1 MWQRCQLKSPGL
13 GLPKV
18 VTAGRQDH
26 LVCMEG
32 FTVDSEDHIE
42 QLALCTEGSQALQE
56 ASAMASRREGA
67 LEGPIPV
74 GQAARTAE
82 ERCGSETSRWTH
94 TPIRTQ

>member
-1 MWQRCQLKSPGL
+1 MWQRSQLKSPGI

-18 VTAGRQDH
+18 VTAGCQDH
-26 LVCMEG
+26 LVRMKG

-56 ASAMASRREGA
+56 ASAVASCREGA
-67 LEGPIPV
+67 LKCPIPV

-82 ERCGSETSRWTH
+82 ERQLRDLQVDTH
-94 TPIRTQ
+94 LRHG